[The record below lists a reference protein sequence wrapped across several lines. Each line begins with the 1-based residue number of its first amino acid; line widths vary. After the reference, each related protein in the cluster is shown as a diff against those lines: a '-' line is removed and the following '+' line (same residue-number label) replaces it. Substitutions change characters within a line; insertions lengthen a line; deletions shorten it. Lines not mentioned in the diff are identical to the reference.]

1 MNKYILYLSIFTSA
15 FLYSHAQEIQAKV
28 TVNSSR
34 IGTIVDKKIFN
45 TLQTQLTN
53 FINSRKW
60 TNDKFAEN
68 EKIQCNFLINLESTV
83 ETNVY
88 KANLIIQAARP
99 VYNSTYQA
107 ALINFQDQDFT
118 FKYIEYQPVEFNDNR
133 VQGTDG
139 ATANLTAVF
148 AFYTYMIIA
157 LDYDSFSPKGGDA
170 YFQKA
175 QNIINNAPENNNIGG
190 WRAFDGLRNRYWLN
204 ENLVNSRNN
213 ILHDVIYS
221 YYRAGLDK
229 LYESD
234 KEARAN
240 VLQTLNQLQAFNQ
253 EFPNTMFVDFFMQ
266 TKFSELVGIFKSG
279 NGEEKN
285 KAVEVL
291 SKLDI
296 ANASRYKDEL
306 K

>member
-1 MNKYILYLSIFTSA
+1 MKQFVIISFLGLYALQLQS
-15 FLYSHAQEIQAKV
+15 QELQAKV
-28 TVNSSR
+28 TVNASR
-34 IGTIVDKKIFN
+34 ISTTVDKKIFT

-53 FINSRKW
+53 FLNSRKW
-60 TNDKFAEN
+60 SNDKFTEN
-68 EKIQCNFLINLESTV
+68 EKIQCHFLINLESSV

-88 KANLIIQAARP
+88 KASLIIQAARP
-99 VYNSTYQA
+99 IYNSTYQS
-107 ALINFQDQDFT
+107 ALINFQDQDFV
-118 FKYIEYQPVEFNDNR
+118 FKYIEYQPIEFNDSR

-139 ATANLTAVF
+139 AIANLSAVL
-148 AFYTYMIIA
+148 AYYSYIIMG
-157 LDYDSFSPKGGDA
+157 LDYDSFSPKTGDV

-175 QNIINNAPENNNIGG
+175 QNIVNNAPESSNISG
-190 WRAFDGLRNRYWLN
+190 WRAFDGQRNRYWLT
-204 ENLVNSRNN
+204 ENLTNNRNN

-229 LYESD
+229 MYDSE

-240 VLQTLNQLQAFNQ
+240 ILQALNQLQAFNH
-253 EFPNTMFVDFFMQ
+253 EFPNTMFVDFFIQ
-266 TKFSELVGIFKSG
+266 TKYVELTGIFK
-279 NGEEKN
+279 NGSNDDKS

>member
-1 MNKYILYLSIFTSA
+1 MNKRIIYFLFYCLIFLSSK
-15 FLYSHAQEIQAKV
+15 AQEFQAKV
-28 TVNSSR
+28 NVNSSR
-34 IGTIVDKKIFN
+34 IGTTVDKKIFN
-45 TLQTQLTN
+45 TLQTQLAN

-60 TNDKFAEN
+60 TNDKFAET
-68 EKIQCNFLINLESTV
+68 EKIQCNFLVNLESTV

-99 VYNSTYQA
+99 VFNSTYQT
-107 ALINFQDQDFT
+107 ALMNFQDQDFT

-139 ATANLTAVF
+139 TTANLTAVF
-148 AFYTYMIIA
+148 AYYAYMIIA
-157 LDYDSFSPKGGDA
+157 LDYDSFSPKGGDV

-175 QNIINNAPENNNIGG
+175 QNIINNAPESSSISG
-190 WRAFDGLRNRYWLN
+190 WRAFDGQRNRFWLT

-229 LYESD
+229 LYDSD

-240 VLQTLNQLQAFNQ
+240 VLQALNQLQAFNH

-266 TKFSELVGIFKSG
+266 TKFTELTGIFKAGTSDD
-279 NGEEKN
+279 KI
-285 KAVEVL
+285 KAIEVM

-296 ANASRYKDEL
+296 ANASRYKEEL